1 MVKFF
6 IKDGKR
12 PLPFEVIKVIAKSL
26 WFNTRYTVWAYL
38 DDNNVCCLEC
48 RKEDW
53 FGFRSVK
60 WTQNFFTGDTVIVR
74 AAAKGGSVWFDW
86 GVMGKNGRGV
96 DGRSDDWLFPPV
108 KWEITEPREK
118 IDGVVYI

>member
-12 PLPFEVIKVIAKSL
+12 PKPFEVVKVIAKSL
-26 WFNTRYTVWAYL
+26 WFNTRYTVLATF
-38 DDNNVCCLEC
+38 DDGVVRMEC
-48 RKEDW
+48 VKEDW

>member
-96 DGRSDDWLFPPV
+96 DGRSDDWLFLPV